1 MQPAVTQIGYL
12 EIETADRPSWLRLAR
27 LIGFEI
33 DAREQATG
41 LRMDADRWAR
51 IILRESGAERLSAV
65 GWEAASPDDFQAI
78 LQRLEQAGAQPCM
91 RPDLAHFHNVQQLA
105 EFEDPDGN
113 RGELYWSACTTI
125 RKPFRSPEYVTFI
138 ASDNGMGHVTLAA
151 ADIARSM
158 AFYQTTLGL
167 KLTEIADVGQL
178 QVVFLRAG
186 DRHHTLAMA
195 QVPSGRPGIDHV
207 MIEVATLDDLG
218 SIRDRLIADA
228 YTIERDLGRH
238 PTDGVVSLYA
248 ATPAPFN
255 LEIGWGSITVDERT
269 WAKDRYERR
278 TWSWGHRKPGAPET
292 ELGAIE
298 AY

>member
-12 EIETADRPSWLRLAR
+12 EIETADKQSWLRLAK
-27 LIGFEI
+27 LVGFEI
-33 DAREQATG
+33 DAREDVTG

-51 IILRESGAERLSAV
+51 IILREGGRERLSAV
-65 GWEAASPDDFQAI
+65 GWEAASADEFQAI
-78 LQRLEQAGAQPCM
+78 LQRLEQAGASPKE
-91 RPDLAHFHNVQQLA
+91 RSDLARLRNVQQLA

-113 RGELYWSACTTI
+113 RGELYWSAQTTI
-125 RKPFRSPEYVTFI
+125 RTPFRSPQHVTFV
-138 ASDNGMGHVTLAA
+138 AADSGMGHVTLAV

-167 KLTEIADVGQL
+167 KLTEIADVGLL

-186 DRHHTLAMA
+186 ERHHTLAMA
-195 QVPSGRPGIDHV
+195 QLRSRRAAIDHI

-218 SIRDRLIADA
+218 SIRDRLIANA
-228 YTIERDLGRH
+228 HTIERDLGRH
-238 PTDGVVSLYA
+238 PTDGVISLYA
-248 ATPAPFN
+248 TTPAPFN

-269 WAKDRYERR
+269 WAKQRYARGA
-278 TWSWGHRKPGAPET
+278 WSWGHRKPSAPET

-298 AY
+298 TD

>member
-1 MQPAVTQIGYL
+1 MQSAVTQIGYL
-12 EIETADRPSWLRLAR
+12 EIETADKPSWLRLAT

-51 IILRESGAERLSAV
+51 IILREGERERLSAI
-65 GWEAASPDDFQAI
+65 GWEAASPEDFQAI
-78 LQRLEQAGAQPCM
+78 VKRLEQAGAQP
-91 RPDLAHFHNVQQLA
+91 RERLDLARFHNVQQLA

-113 RGELYWSACTTI
+113 RGELYWCARTTI
-125 RKPFRSPEYVTFI
+125 RSPFRSPEYVAFI
-138 ASDNGMGHVTLAA
+138 AADSGMGHVTLAV

-158 AFYQTTLGL
+158 TFYQTTLGL

-186 DRHHTLAMA
+186 ERHHTLAMA
-195 QVPSGRPGIDHV
+195 QPPSGRPAIDHI

-218 SIRDRLIADA
+218 SVRDRLIASGHA
-228 YTIERDLGRH
+228 IERDLGRH

-248 ATPAPFN
+248 TTPAPFN
-255 LEIGWGSITVDERT
+255 LEIGWGSIAVDERT
-269 WAKDRYERR
+269 WAKERYERR
-278 TWSWGHRKPGAPET
+278 TWSWGHRRPGAPET
-292 ELGAIE
+292 ELGAVE
-298 AY
+298 TH